1 MYLILMIFGSP
12 AIARGYNLEALA
24 AAVCCSSTA
33 EKYIFWGGLLKLRLL
48 SRLTSKCNQILGTNK
63 RNNSD
68 SDGIFR
74 FVIKQFGAEKKSAQR
89 GRKSQRSPYKTIFSH
104 LSLNSIKFLLW
115 FSESQENGAS
125 NDIFFVFL
133 NPFPDWHF
141 LSVSSRTPRFF
152 PPWLVD
158 SVLNSSYLVIY
169 IFAGLLRSHGLISI

>member
-1 MYLILMIFGSP
+1 MIFGSP

-48 SRLTSKCNQILGTNK
+48 SRLTFKCNQILGTNK

-89 GRKSQRSPYKTIFSH
+89 GRKSQRSPYKKIIFGPFSY
-104 LSLNSIKFLLW
+104 LNEISIV
-115 FSESQENGAS
+115 
-125 NDIFFVFL
+125 IFGITRKWRIEPYFFIFL
-133 NPFPDWHF
+133 NPFPD
-141 LSVSSRTPRFF
+141 
-152 PPWLVD
+152 
-158 SVLNSSYLVIY
+158 
-169 IFAGLLRSHGLISI
+169 